1 MKKLVSLG
9 ELLMRL
15 SCEDAHRFSQV
26 NKFKVDYGGSEA
38 NVLITAANFGLN
50 TEFISVLPENDLGE
64 SALKDLRINKVGLNH
79 IKFQGNRL
87 GLYFLE
93 AGAINRPGK
102 VIYDRADSAF
112 SAIDPNDFNWDE
124 IFKDCNWFHWSGI
137 TPAISENAAQI
148 CLRAVEF
155 AKSKEIKISGD
166 LNFRGNLWQY
176 KGANPK
182 EIMRQLVEKSDILLA
197 GSYACN
203 QFFDIKDAKNNTEL
217 SNALKEKFS
226 SLEKI
231 AITNR
236 KELNASHHKWSA
248 DLFTESALLSSS
260 EYDIYP
266 IVDRVGAGDSFM
278 GALIYGFQHFDD
290 QKALDFAT
298 AASCLKH
305 AIVGDFNRV
314 SKEEVLE
321 LIEGDGSGRIKR

>member
-15 SCEDAHRFSQV
+15 SCEDALRFSQV
-26 NKFKVDYGGSEA
+26 NNFKVVYGGSEA
-38 NVLITAANFGLN
+38 NVLITAANFGLK
-50 TEFISVLPENDLGE
+50 TEFLSVLPENDLGK
-64 SALKDLRINKVGLNH
+64 SVIQDLRNNNVGLNH
-79 IKFQGNRL
+79 IKFEGHRL

-93 AGAINRPGK
+93 TGAINRPGK
-102 VIYDRADSAF
+102 IIYDRENSAF
-112 SAIDPNDFNWDE
+112 SQIEPEWFNWDE

-137 TPAISENAAQI
+137 TPAISAKAAKV
-148 CLRAVEF
+148 CLHAVEV
-155 AKSKEIKISGD
+155 AKSKGIKISGD

-176 KGANPK
+176 KGANPEETMTK
-182 EIMRQLVEKSDILLA
+182 LVGQTDVLLA
-197 GSYACN
+197 GAYACN
-203 QFFDIKDAKNNTEL
+203 QFFNIKDIQNNHEL
-217 SNALKEKFS
+217 SKALIKKFP

-236 KELNASHHKWSA
+236 EELNASHHIWSA
-248 DLFTESALLSSS
+248 DLFTGSKLLSSI
-260 EYDIYP
+260 EYNIYP

-278 GALIYGFQHFDD
+278 GALIYGLQHFKE

-305 AIVGDFNRV
+305 SIVGDFNRV

>member
-26 NKFKVDYGGSEA
+26 NNFKVVYGGSEA
-38 NVLITAANFGLN
+38 NVLITAANFGLE
-50 TEFISVLPENDLGE
+50 TEFISVLPENDLGK
-64 SALKDLRINKVGLNH
+64 SALNDLRNNKVGLNH

-93 AGAINRPGK
+93 TGAINRPGK
-102 VIYDRADSAF
+102 VIYDRENSAF
-112 SAIDPNDFNWDE
+112 SAIDPKDFNWDE
-124 IFKDCNWFHWSGI
+124 IFEGCNWFHWSGI
-137 TPAISENAAQI
+137 TPAISANAAKV
-148 CLRAVEF
+148 CLQALEV
-155 AKSKEIKISGD
+155 AKSKGIKISGD
-166 LNFRGNLWQY
+166 LNYRGNLWQY
-176 KGANPK
+176 EGANPK
-182 EIMRQLVEKSDILLA
+182 EIMSELVEKTDVLLA
-197 GSYACN
+197 GSYACS
-203 QFFDIKDAKNNTEL
+203 QFFDIKNAQNNTEL
-217 SNALKEKFS
+217 SKALAEKFP

-236 KELNASHHKWSA
+236 NELNASHHKWSA
-248 DLFTESALLSSS
+248 DLFTGSTLLSSS

-278 GALIYGFQHFDD
+278 GALIYGLQHFDN
-290 QKALDFAT
+290 QRALDFAT

-305 AIVGDFNRV
+305 SIIGDFNRV

>member
-15 SCEDAHRFSQV
+15 SCEDALRFPQV
-26 NKFKVDYGGSEA
+26 NNFKVVYGGSEA
-38 NVLITAANFGLN
+38 NVLITAANFGLK
-50 TEFISVLPENDLGE
+50 TEFLSVLPENDLGK
-64 SALKDLRINKVGLNH
+64 SAINDLRNNNVGLNH
-79 IKFQGNRL
+79 IKFEGKRL

-93 AGAINRPGK
+93 TGAINRPGK
-102 VIYDRADSAF
+102 IIYDRENSAF
-112 SAIDPNDFNWDE
+112 SQIEPEWFNWDE

-137 TPAISENAAQI
+137 TPAISAKATKV
-148 CLRAVEF
+148 CLHAVEV
-155 AKSKEIKISGD
+155 AKSKGIKISGD

-176 KGANPK
+176 QGANPK
-182 EIMRQLVEKSDILLA
+182 ETMTKLVEQSDVLLA
-197 GSYACN
+197 GAYACS
-203 QFFDIKDAKNNTEL
+203 QFFNIKDIQNNHEL
-217 SNALKEKFS
+217 SKALQQKFP
-226 SLEKI
+226 SLQRI

-236 KELNASHHKWSA
+236 EELNASHHKWSA
-248 DLFTESALLSSS
+248 NMFTGAELLSST

-278 GALIYGFQHFDD
+278 GALIYGLQHFED
-290 QKALDFAT
+290 QKTLDFAT

-305 AIVGDFNRV
+305 SIVGDFNRV

>member
-1 MKKLVSLG
+1 MNKLVSLG

-15 SCEDAHRFSQV
+15 SCENALRFSQV
-26 NKFKVDYGGSEA
+26 GNFNIDYGGSEA
-38 NVLITAANFGLN
+38 NVLITASNFGLN
-50 TEFISVLPENDLGE
+50 TEFLSVLPDNDLGKA
-64 SALKDLRINKVGLNH
+64 ALSDLRNNKVSIKH

-102 VIYDRADSAF
+102 VIYDRENSAF
-112 SAIDPNDFNWDE
+112 SAIDPEWFNWRE
-124 IFKDCNWFHWSGI
+124 IFKDCHWFHWSGI
-137 TPAISENAAQI
+137 TPAISANAAKVI
-148 CLRAVEF
+148 LHALKL
-155 AKSKEIKISGD
+155 AKSKGIKISGD
-166 LNFRGNLWQY
+166 LNYRGNLWQY
-176 KGANPK
+176 ENANPK
-182 EIMRQLVEKSDILLA
+182 ETMSELVAETDVLLA
-197 GSYACN
+197 GSYACE
-203 QFFDIKDAKNNTEL
+203 QFFDIKNVKSNSEL
-217 SNALKEKFS
+217 SANLKERFPLLKQ
-226 SLEKI
+226 I

-248 DLFTESALLSSS
+248 DLFTGTTLLSSK

-266 IVDRVGAGDSFM
+266 IVDRVGTGDSFM
-278 GALIYGFQHFDD
+278 GGLIYGLQQFSD

-305 AIVGDFNRV
+305 AIVGDFNQV

>member
-1 MKKLVSLG
+1 MKKLVSIG
-9 ELLMRL
+9 ELLIRL
-15 SCEDAHRFSQV
+15 SCEDATRFSQV
-26 NKFKVDYGGSEA
+26 NNFKVVYGGSEA
-38 NVLITAANFGLN
+38 NVLISAANFGLN
-50 TEFISVLPENDLGE
+50 TEFVSVLPENDLGKA
-64 SALKDLRINKVGLNH
+64 SLNDLKINKVGLNH
-79 IKFQGNRL
+79 IKFLGNRM

-93 AGAINRPGK
+93 TGAINRPGK
-102 VIYDRADSAF
+102 VIYDRENSAF

-124 IFKDCNWFHWSGI
+124 IFEDCNWFHWSGI
-137 TPAISENAAQI
+137 TPAISANAAQVCMQAI
-148 CLRAVEF
+148 KV
-155 AKSKEIKISGD
+155 AKSKGIKISGD
-166 LNFRGNLWQY
+166 LNYRGNLWKY
-176 KGANPK
+176 DGANAK
-182 EIMRQLVEKSDILLA
+182 EIMSQLVGETDILLA
-197 GSYACN
+197 GAYACS
-203 QFFDIKDAKNNTEL
+203 QFFGIKDAQNNTEL
-217 SNALKEKFS
+217 SKVLTEKFP

-248 DLFTESALLSSS
+248 DLFTKLTLLSSS

-278 GALIYGFQHFDD
+278 GALIYGLQNYDD